1 MNISLPIKDDNFAC
15 ECCLKKISTVHKTFM
30 FFIDKTDANLPD
42 FESYGRINGVVH
54 NDLPNEV
61 QIQINNT

>member
-1 MNISLPIKDDNFAC
+1 ML
-15 ECCLKKISTVHKTFM
+15 LKQISTVHKTFM

-42 FESYGRINGVVH
+42 FESYGRINGIVT